1 MIFKSIFQK
10 YPDGVVDR
18 RVASKAGDQGS
29 NSFGLNFFFHY
40 EKIIRHESTDL
51 GMCDWAIGHR
61 HQHFCHQKW
70 AKNNKKISIYK
81 DKDKD
86 HDNFSDELSQWPLIL
101 K

>member
-40 EKIIRHESTDL
+40 EKILRHESTDL
-51 GMCDWAIGHR
+51 GMCD
-61 HQHFCHQKW
+61 
-70 AKNNKKISIYK
+70 
-81 DKDKD
+81 
-86 HDNFSDELSQWPLIL
+86 
-101 K
+101 